1 MAGKDPKDMTVSEQL
16 RWAANGEPYN
26 GIDENI
32 WTYPTG
38 KIRALAEAVT
48 GEWPSDNEIF
58 SIIADKID
66 AELAK
71 ARRSGLERAAK
82 SWAKANGWPDFR
94 EGEDFGAWLD
104 RCALKLPCDK
114 DGEPVQFGDDTDELD
129 GVEKFIFLRNGGCCQ
144 MQDADGNICNVFHGK
159 RVKRRAPEVLGADGL
174 PLDEDDTVYGMGREQ
189 HRYTVQVPYSINE
202 EVGKR
207 FCVQCY
213 DHDEGNITW
222 CDPSM
227 LTHERP
233 VLGADGKPIVVGET
247 VWLGDEYSQYAGS
260 SGSLNGNE
268 YSLLGVDS
276 EEALLVEDDR
286 LVVNDKNYVR
296 LSTCNAW
303 CPASFLTHTQP
314 DTQERIDA
322 DKKKENSKYWGCCFY
337 CNNCPAEIDGK
348 KPRERYGSLNCS
360 IAQGLDIAR
369 RQYKLDK
376 RKGGDA

>member
-1 MAGKDPKDMTVSEQL
+1 MTDKDPKDFTASEQL

-38 KIRALAEAVT
+38 KIKALAEAVT

-58 SIIADKID
+58 SIVADKID
-66 AELAK
+66 AELAE
-71 ARRSGLERAAK
+71 ARGEALRQGAEL
-82 SWAKANGWPDFR
+82 WAKANGWPDFKD
-94 EGEDFGAWLD
+94 GENFGGWLE
-104 RCALKLPCDK
+104 RCAIPRPRFE

-202 EVGKR
+202 VIGQR

-227 LTHERP
+227 
-233 VLGADGKPIVVGET
+233 
-247 VWLGDEYSQYAGS
+247 
-260 SGSLNGNE
+260 
-268 YSLLGVDS
+268 
-276 EEALLVEDDR
+276 
-286 LVVNDKNYVR
+286 
-296 LSTCNAW
+296 
-303 CPASFLTHTQP
+303 LTHTQP

-369 RQYKLDK
+369 RQRELDK
-376 RKGGDA
+376 RTGGAE

>member
-1 MAGKDPKDMTVSEQL
+1 MEQKDPKDMTASELL
-16 RWAANGEPYN
+16 RWLADDDDQSNCRMCHLFYSSGECGGN
-26 GIDENI
+26 
-32 WTYPTG
+32 
-38 KIRALAEAVT
+38 RC
-48 GEWPSDNEIF
+48 SDWKRDL
-58 SIIADKID
+58 ADKID
-66 AELAK
+66 AEIVK
-71 ARRSGLERAAK
+71 AYSEKLDTCAMR
-82 SWAKANGWPDFR
+82 WAKANGWPDFKQ
-94 EGEDFGAWLD
+94 GEDFGGWLE
-104 RCALKLPCDK
+104 RCAIPRPRFE

-247 VWLGDEYSQYAGS
+247 VYPTYGFYAGT
-260 SGSLNGNE
+260 SGKVVS
-268 YSLLGVDS
+268 
-276 EEALLVEDDR
+276 VEHQD
-286 LVVNDKNYVR
+286 NVR
-296 LSTCNAW
+296 VELCCSTERFDGCY
-303 CPASFLTHTQP
+303 LTHTP
-314 DTQERIDA
+314 PETQERIDDDA
-322 DKKKENSKYWGCCFY
+322 TMP
-337 CNNCPAEIDGK
+337 PAEYCAAYGIDLGDD
-348 KPRERYGSLNCS
+348 PDRETATRAM
-360 IAQGLDIAR
+360 IADLLR
-369 RQYKLDK
+369 RQREYDK
-376 RKGGDA
+376 RTGGAE

>member
-1 MAGKDPKDMTVSEQL
+1 MTDKDPKDMTASEQL

-32 WTYPTG
+32 WTCPTG
-38 KIRALAEAVT
+38 KIKALAEAVT

-58 SIIADKID
+58 SIVADKID
-66 AELAK
+66 AELAQ

-82 SWAKANGWPDFR
+82 SWTKANGWPDFKQ
-94 EGEDFGAWLD
+94 GEDFGGWLE
-104 RCALKLPCDK
+104 RCAIPRPRFE

-213 DHDEGNITW
+213 DHDEGDITW

-247 VWLGDEYSQYAGS
+247 VYELSDGTAWQVTELHRSEPRISVVSVGDNGVTRGGWFLASEY
-260 SGSLNGNE
+260 
-268 YSLLGVDS
+268 
-276 EEALLVEDDR
+276 
-286 LVVNDKNYVR
+286 
-296 LSTCNAW
+296 
-303 CPASFLTHTQP
+303 THTP
-314 DTQERIDA
+314 PETQERIDDDA
-322 DKKKENSKYWGCCFY
+322 TMP
-337 CNNCPAEIDGK
+337 PAEYCAVRGIDLGDD
-348 KPRERYGSLNCS
+348 PDRATATEAMVRDL
-360 IAQGLDIAR
+360 LR
-369 RQYKLDK
+369 RQRELDK
-376 RKGGDA
+376 RTGGE